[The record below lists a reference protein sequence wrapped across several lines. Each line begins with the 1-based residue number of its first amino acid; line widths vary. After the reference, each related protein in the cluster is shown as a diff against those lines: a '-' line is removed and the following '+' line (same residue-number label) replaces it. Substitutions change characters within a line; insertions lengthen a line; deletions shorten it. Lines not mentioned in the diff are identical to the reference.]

1 MAHSVLTATP
11 GRDLWRSRWRD
22 VAFAALWLPLAFS
35 TWTAWEVRRAPLALP
50 LLAENLLIMV
60 LFLARRQSR
69 KVAPSPNA
77 WILAMLGTLAPLLM
91 RPAIA
96 LGAQSAS
103 SSPLQVVSLGLQG
116 LAVLGI
122 LAALARLGRSF
133 GVVPAHRGLVND
145 GLYGHV
151 RHPIY
156 AFEMAFYVAFVL
168 GNLSV
173 ANGAVLV
180 TFIVTQILRAHQEE
194 RLLRSD
200 LRYRNY
206 TRRVRFRFIPG
217 LL

>member
-11 GRDLWRSRWRD
+11 AHDIWRSRWLD
-22 VAFAALWLPLAFS
+22 IAFAALWLPLAFS
-35 TWTAWEVRRAPLALP
+35 TWTAWEIRRAPLALP
-50 LLAENLLIMV
+50 LLAENLLIML
-60 LFLARRQSR
+60 LFLLRRPSRQVAR
-69 KVAPSPNA
+69 SPKA
-77 WILAMLGTLAPLLM
+77 WILAVLGTLAPLLM
-91 RPAIA
+91 RPAI
-96 LGAQSAS
+96 
-103 SSPLQVVSLGLQG
+103 PLAFPLPLVSLGLQG
-116 LAVLGI
+116 LAAVGM

-133 GVVPAHRGLVND
+133 GVVPAHRGLVNE
-145 GLYGHV
+145 GLYGQV

-173 ANGAVLV
+173 ANAAVLV
-180 TFIVTQILRAHQEE
+180 AFIVTQILRADQEE

-206 TRRVRFRFIPG
+206 TRQVRFRFIPG

>member
-11 GRDLWRSRWRD
+11 VRDIWRSRWLD

-50 LLAENLLIMV
+50 LLAENLLIMI
-60 LFLARRQSR
+60 LFVSRRQSR
-69 KVAPSPNA
+69 QVARSPQA
-77 WILAMLGTLAPLLM
+77 WILAVVGTLAPLLM
-91 RPAIA
+91 RPAIPMV
-96 LGAQSAS
+96 LQSAS
-103 SSPLQVVSLGLQG
+103 LSPLQLVSLGLQG
-116 LAVLGI
+116 LAAVGMLI
-122 LAALARLGRSF
+122 ALARLGRSF
-133 GVVPAHRGLVND
+133 GVVPAHRGLVNE
-145 GLYGHV
+145 GLYGLV

-180 TFIVTQILRAHQEE
+180 AFIVTQILRADQEE

-206 TRRVRFRFIPG
+206 TRQVRFRFIPG